1 LLLFGHQVEAG
12 LIDLGNKLAQK
23 IPASNFPIAV
33 PGENVKE
40 VVSVTVH

>member
-1 LLLFGHQVEAG
+1 MALLAFASVWRSGY
-12 LIDLGNKLAQK
+12 ILAQK
-23 IPASNFPIAV
+23 IPVSNFPTAV